1 MNTGSAPFRFR
12 LTTPSGKIISPD
24 LKLSSSPA
32 DNYHEIGNKTVAR
45 TQTNTTIVIADS
57 HLLFRRGLRTL
68 LSSKEGLEVLDEASE
83 IDEALGKVR
92 KLSPDI
98 LILDLAMVR
107 TDHQDSTMAIRQT
120 QPSTSLL
127 CLTRQ
132 DGEHEL
138 ETAVGAGAQGYIR
151 RDTSPADMIAAIQQ
165 VAWHAGDL
173 NPNGISRVVPDLQAL
188 AKNSDRFHKGTGLTG
203 REKEVVRLLAE
214 GKTVRQVASDL
225 SLSMKTIE
233 AHKLNLMRKLDI
245 HNRASLVEYAV
256 RNGMSATVP
265 VS

>member
-1 MNTGSAPFRFR
+1 
-12 LTTPSGKIISPD
+12 
-24 LKLSSSPA
+24 
-32 DNYHEIGNKTVAR
+32 
-45 TQTNTTIVIADS
+45 
-57 HLLFRRGLRTL
+57 
-68 LSSKEGLEVLDEASE
+68 
-83 IDEALGKVR
+83 
-92 KLSPDI
+92 
-98 LILDLAMVR
+98 
-107 TDHQDSTMAIRQT
+107 MAIRQT

-256 RNGMSATVP
+256 RNGMSAAVP